1 MLEKIAQIVGK
12 LNGTVLIAL
21 GLGIVALVFVAG
33 LLLSFGGELGKFK
46 KGAKAA
52 IKGGTLEDFQKS
64 AKEKMPLRVKK
75 QYKAFKQNGGKPDDY
90 ITQDACV
97 YSPFKESVAAHLPG
111 MVTAAGVLS
120 ILLVFFLAGVV
131 SGTDKWSSAKFPG
144 GLMYV
149 VPAVVTVG
157 VMVLRLAA
165 GLISTAVLKG
175 GLKTYD
181 AYVEALGVCMGGGAA
196 ASRGSASDTNAAEIP
211 FASNE
216 PITAEPKTIA
226 FDPTFGEPERI
237 NVELAD
243 EEEEEIP
250 HTVVMQEPEPVVMQT
265 AEPTVQPEP
274 EPAPQPEVSAE
285 PVITPAPQESE
296 AETRAKARAE
306 ALARLRAEQAQRE
319 AARAQAQPE
328 PAAKPAEPAPQPVP
342 KTQQRPSAS
351 AQGGSSTAQDVL
363 ARIETISRE
372 GAPIATM
379 KEVALQL
386 QRERGKPENNSPE
399 LQQKFKEALSTL
411 LKAMSTANKK

>member
-12 LNGTVLIAL
+12 LNGTVLIAV
-21 GLGIVALVFVAG
+21 GFGIVVLAFVAG
-33 LLLSFGGELGKFK
+33 LLLSFGGELAKFK

-52 IKGGTLEDFQKS
+52 IKGGTLEEFQKS

-75 QYKAFKQNGGKPDDY
+75 QYKAYKQNGGKPDDY
-90 ITQDACV
+90 ITQDVCV

-111 MVTAAGVLS
+111 VVMAAGVLS
-120 ILLVFFLAGVV
+120 ILLSFFLAGVV
-131 SGTDKWSSAKFPG
+131 SGTAKFDSEKFPG

-157 VMVLRLAA
+157 VMLLRLAA
-165 GLISTAVLKG
+165 GLISSAILKS

-181 AYVEALGVCMGGGAA
+181 AYIEALGNCMGG
-196 ASRGSASDTNAAEIP
+196 SSASHAANSEMSAPDVP
-211 FASNE
+211 FAQSE

-237 NVELAD
+237 NVELA

-250 HTVVMQEPEPVVMQT
+250 HTVVMQEPMAEPVVMQT
-265 AEPTVQPEP
+265 AEPMAEP
-274 EPAPQPEVSAE
+274 EPAVAAE
-285 PVITPAPQESE
+285 PASASEPVMAAPQESE

-319 AARAQAQPE
+319 AARAQEKPE
-328 PAAKPAEPAPQPVP
+328 QTPKTAEPAPQPIP
-342 KTQQRPSAS
+342 KTQTRPAS
-351 AQGGSSTAQDVL
+351 AAQGSSTAQDVL
-363 ARIETISRE
+363 ARIDAISRE

-411 LKAMSTANKK
+411 LKAMSTASKK

>member
-1 MLEKIAQIVGK
+1 
-12 LNGTVLIAL
+12 
-21 GLGIVALVFVAG
+21 
-33 LLLSFGGELGKFK
+33 
-46 KGAKAA
+46 
-52 IKGGTLEDFQKS
+52 
-64 AKEKMPLRVKK
+64 
-75 QYKAFKQNGGKPDDY
+75 
-90 ITQDACV
+90 
-97 YSPFKESVAAHLPG
+97 
-111 MVTAAGVLS
+111 
-120 ILLVFFLAGVV
+120 
-131 SGTDKWSSAKFPG
+131 
-144 GLMYV
+144 
-149 VPAVVTVG
+149 
-157 VMVLRLAA
+157 
-165 GLISTAVLKG
+165 
-175 GLKTYD
+175 
-181 AYVEALGVCMGGGAA
+181 
-196 ASRGSASDTNAAEIP
+196 
-211 FASNE
+211 
-216 PITAEPKTIA
+216 
-226 FDPTFGEPERI
+226 
-237 NVELAD
+237 VELAD

-250 HTVVMQEPEPVVMQT
+250 HTVVMQEPEAVVMQT
-265 AEPTVQPEP
+265 AEPIVQPEP

-342 KTQQRPSAS
+342 KTQQRPSA
-351 AQGGSSTAQDVL
+351 QGGSSTAQDVL